1 MIRLTFTCFYAS
13 VFACTVFLKILRW
26 ETLRIYRSKYIYIN
40 LDLSRKFWANL
51 VDDTKAMVK
60 LFRWGWSSFRTKV
73 PLVSDS
79 PKRAA
84 PPLTEREREL
94 ISRELISTVQA
105 KPKWIKVPHPSPTV
119 ASTSQRYLIITNGL
133 RNSLTQ
139 VREFCLC
146 KTIQKIENNFF

>member
-119 ASTSQRYLIITNGL
+119 ASTSFAAILDYHERLEKQLDTSSRILL
-133 RNSLTQ
+133 MQ
-139 VREFCLC
+139 
-146 KTIQKIENNFF
+146 NNTKNRK